1 MPLKASQGINSDCIS
16 AAFRYVPEIP
26 RCSNVY
32 ASSRTKACV
41 CARVEYHMFGRRC
54 VSCKSGL
61 SSRVPTAPTHTIR
74 LYRRDSTR
82 RSLERGLIGGDERS
96 RGSGSNRFL
105 PGSRWVS
112 SKRRRADLV
121 ILQSPPDGLQVNNHN
136 TRGLILLHDWVAQ
149 IGSASAGIV
158 SANSASLEQ
167 NVFLIRNTINSL
179 PQQHP

>member
-41 CARVEYHMFGRRC
+41 CARVEYNMFGRRC

-121 ILQSPPDGLQVNNHN
+121 ILQSPPRWPPSQQSQHSGADFAARLSGTDRLCFGGYRLGQLGL
-136 TRGLILLHDWVAQ
+136 
-149 IGSASAGIV
+149 S
-158 SANSASLEQ
+158 
-167 NVFLIRNTINSL
+167 
-179 PQQHP
+179 